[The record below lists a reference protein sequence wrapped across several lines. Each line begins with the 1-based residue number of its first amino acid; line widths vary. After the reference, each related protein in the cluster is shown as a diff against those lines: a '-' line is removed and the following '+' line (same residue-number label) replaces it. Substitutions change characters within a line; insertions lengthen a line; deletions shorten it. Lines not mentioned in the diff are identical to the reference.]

1 MEFKNEIALVKDTM
15 GACVV
20 EGRLPSCALL
30 NEGDGKTEFVW
41 AFSEPQATVH
51 SL

>member
-1 MEFKNEIALVKDTM
+1 MEFKNEIALVKDN
-15 GACVV
+15 GCAV
-20 EGRLPSCALL
+20 EGRLQSCALL
-30 NEGDGKTEFVW
+30 DEGDGKTEFVW